1 MLQINWEG
9 IRMSKFESVEDAK
22 KFLNEIE
29 NNLKQ
34 FEDEGYNLQELINR
48 GKQEIQSIDSLT
60 NDMKR
65 QNFELWSQS
74 TMQEQQVQ
82 EIEENEPTIS
92 CDGSL
97 QTL

>member
-1 MLQINWEG
+1 
-9 IRMSKFESVEDAK
+9 MSKFNSVEEAK

-74 TMQEQQVQ
+74 TIQQQAVE
-82 EIEENEPTIS
+82 EIEENQPDINTIIEGI
-92 CDGSL
+92 DIR
-97 QTL
+97 

>member
-1 MLQINWEG
+1 MKYSSIEEAQKALE
-9 IRMSKFESVEDAK
+9 A
-22 KFLNEIE
+22 IE

-48 GKQEIQSIDSLT
+48 AKQEIQCIDSLT

-74 TMQEQQVQ
+74 TIQQQAVE
-82 EIEENEPTIS
+82 EIEENQPTIS
-92 CDGSL
+92 DIIGGIDIK
-97 QTL
+97 

>member
-1 MLQINWEG
+1 
-9 IRMSKFESVEDAK
+9 MSKYNSVEEAQK
-22 KFLNEIE
+22 ALEAIE

-74 TMQEQQVQ
+74 TIQEQQVQ
-82 EIEENEPTIS
+82 EVEENEPTIS
-92 CDGSL
+92 DIIGGIDIK
-97 QTL
+97 

>member
-1 MLQINWEG
+1 
-9 IRMSKFESVEDAK
+9 MSKFESVEAAQ
-22 KFLNEIE
+22 KFLSDIE

-74 TMQEQQVQ
+74 TIQQQAVE

-92 CDGSL
+92 DIIGGIDIL
-97 QTL
+97 